1 MVLCGDTLRDDVTV
15 ETRSHLWLFF
25 GIDLI

>member
-15 ETRSHLWLFF
+15 ETQSQLWLFF
-25 GIDLI
+25 GIALI